1 MENFEFLKA
10 SRFWAMVIGAV
21 ALYLQNKG
29 VIGEAELTF
38 IVTIISGFIGI
49 RTVDRF
55 GEKIG
60 GE

>member
-1 MENFEFLKA
+1 MENFEFLKS
-10 SRFWAMVIGAV
+10 SRFWFMIIGAV

-29 VIGEAELTF
+29 IIGEAELTF
-38 IVTIISGFIGI
+38 IGTIVTGFIGI
-49 RTVDRF
+49 RTVDRL